1 MDATPYSVE
10 DYVSDLRR
18 VAGEAHDELE
28 LVERLRPFA
37 VRLARA
43 TGWIKPEFRQCDPSQ
58 GFGLHL
64 LHEEPD
70 HALAVFV
77 IAWLPDRGTLPH
89 NHKTWALVVGL
100 EGRERESLWR
110 RIDDQSRPGFA
121 ELEHE
126 GDRIV
131 TAGDVS
137 TCMPDDIHSV
147 WNVGAEPSM
156 SLHTYGRHINFTGR
170 SEFDPVSHEER
181 PMIVSV
187 QKGLVNRIPAP
198 PQT

>member
-1 MDATPYSVE
+1 MDATPYSVA

-18 VAGEAHDELE
+18 VASEARDELD

-37 VRLARA
+37 VRLAQA
-43 TGWIKPEFRQCDPSQ
+43 TGWIKPEFRQCDPRQ

-77 IAWLPDRGTLPH
+77 IAWAPDRGTLPH

-100 EGRERESLWR
+100 DGREKESLWR

-137 TCMPDDIHSV
+137 ICMPDDIHSV
-147 WNVGAEPSM
+147 WNVGTEPSM

-187 QKGLVNRIPAP
+187 QEGAVNQIPAAP
-198 PQT
+198 HP